1 MTSGRLPLVT
11 DRCMNDPRK
20 TIVVTGVGVISPY
33 GIGMKC
39 LQAGVLSGKNCL
51 TPTKDL
57 YPGFVGSTAQV
68 HDLPLLAEGASSQYS
83 RSDRLAIVA
92 ARDAVSNLGGD
103 GAGFGDS
110 GVVMAS
116 TVAGLS
122 EIDPKIAEDPAAW
135 YRSGGPSYG
144 GLARAATYPPS
155 HVADSV
161 GDDLKLYGPR
171 CAVSAACASGAMA
184 VALAA
189 NLLLDGAAPMM
200 LAGGSDALCPFTLS
214 GFNSLQALD
223 PEPCRPFDRNRKGL
237 NLGEGAAVFVLETL
251 DAAATRKA
259 NILAVLRGWAMTND
273 AFHSTAPHAQGNGLA
288 DCMRLCMEM
297 AEVSGEEIG
306 YVNAHGTGTPLN
318 DIAESNAYEAVFRGR
333 RRPIPVSSTKSHFGH
348 CLGAAGALEA
358 AITIAAIRC
367 GALLPTLRLSDPI
380 ESPSV
385 NWLRGEVL
393 RERLP
398 LAMSVSAG
406 FGGSNTALIFG
417 DAEFGNT
424 GFADGRS

>member
-1 MTSGRLPLVT
+1 
-11 DRCMNDPRK
+11 MNAPRIHDPRK
-20 TIVVTGVGVISPY
+20 TIAVTGIGVLSPY
-33 GIGMKC
+33 GIGMDR
-39 LQAGVLSGKNCL
+39 LQAGVLSGKCCL
-51 TPTKDL
+51 EPTRDV
-57 YPGFVGSTAQV
+57 YPGFEGSTAQV
-68 HDLPLLAEGASSQYS
+68 RDLWIPEEGASSRYS
-83 RSDRLAIVA
+83 RSDRLAMVA
-92 ARDAVSNLGGD
+92 ARDAV
-103 GAGFGDS
+103 AGVDS
-110 GVVMAS
+110 GSVALHESGVLMAS

-122 EIDPKIAEDPAAW
+122 EIDPEISEDPAAW
-135 YRSGGPSYG
+135 YRRGGLSHN
-144 GLARAATYPPS
+144 GLARAATCPPA

-161 GDDLKLYGPR
+161 GEDLKVYGPR

-184 VALAA
+184 IALAA

-251 DAAATRKA
+251 EAAIARGA
-259 NILAVLRGWAMTND
+259 NVLAVLRGWAMTND

-318 DIAESNAYEAVFRGR
+318 DVAESNAYEAAFRGR
-333 RRPIPVSSTKSHFGH
+333 SRPIPVSSTKSYFGH

-358 AITIAAIRC
+358 AITIAAVRS
-367 GALLPTLRLSDPI
+367 GALLPTLRLTDPI
-380 ESPSV
+380 ESSSV

-393 RERLP
+393 REKLP

-417 DAEFGNT
+417 DELG
-424 GFADGRS
+424 GRS